1 MNLALLSG
9 TERMMQNHKN
19 GLNTQKKYLD
29 PDVNGMAGEIAVAK
43 YFNRYP
49 DLTIGPHYSGYDLM
63 IAGKKVDV
71 KTTTRNP
78 GWLQAKLK
86 KKVTDAD
93 IYIMVTADM
102 PHYTIQGGA
111 TAQDLIQQHNI
122 KDDYFII
129 IGTTSYASKAIEIC
143 KDHGLRNKKDF
154 LQ

>member
-1 MNLALLSG
+1 
-9 TERMMQNHKN
+9 MMQNHKN

-122 KDDYFII
+122 KDTGYGPNYTLEMDQLTPLNILWQN
-129 IGTTSYASKAIEIC
+129 A
-143 KDHGLRNKKDF
+143 
-154 LQ
+154 